1 MKTQFNG
8 RIIRVLF
15 VGLLTICF
23 PINVLSASVK
33 TGFCGDSVQWSLSE
47 GVLTITGSG
56 QMQNFHKGKR
66 PWRGNIK
73 SVIIEEGVTN
83 IGSRAFE
90 YNSWLKEIS
99 IPSSVK
105 TIGDS
110 TFLNCKNLKKIVIPN
125 SVTAIGK
132 ACFAKCI
139 RLDYISLSGD
149 LQFIGEKVFEG
160 CVSITDI
167 SIPNSVKTIGD
178 SAFLN
183 CINLKRIII
192 PNSVTAIGK
201 ACFSKC
207 IRLDYISLSGDLQ
220 FIGEK
225 VFDGCVSITNIS
237 IPSSVKTIGDSAFLN
252 CMNLKK
258 IVIPNSVTGIGK
270 ACFAGCSKL
279 NSIILSGTLQFIG
292 ERAFDGC
299 VSMTDIIIPDSVHHI
314 GDYAFRGCHALTIM
328 IVPDEPFEIVG
339 KDSVLGLYNSKQLSM
354 VRGNHTLCPDYMLK
368 YIPKDC
374 PFMQEGNPR
383 RYYLGSIS
391 KDSVVIVPAI
401 KTFTLQ
407 EAIDTVENIFN
418 QQFSLANPCLS
429 FSETEEYLSRFII
442 NLERPVYQELLQHY
456 YDAFYEAGSNND
468 LDTAT
473 ALAFKHVMLGGKEDE
488 ELMWDIILTKYGF
501 ENATNNLRFLM
512 RMFNEISIAKDS
524 VYQHTIDSIT
534 SVYYDVM
541 YPTTLRSMQGY
552 WVSIDER
559 TNDDSLAPIPDYII
573 NVADIRS
580 PNGTTI
586 LSSPKCKWSVKKKKG
601 KWQNQTQGYSPLRY
615 SYEIGY
621 NQETQ
626 TLQILFGSQNKKI
639 ANTAL
644 QHQSLDMVQNL
655 EAMMSASLE
664 QYQSELN
671 RQLAANVLSF
681 NDWGAISAL
690 GLAINFTMKLAV
702 AIMTDIII
710 YASNIETAEAYE
722 IRLTPLVPQVLDVS
736 VKYGY
741 ARHNYN
747 NGKTQHTEDTTK
759 LTFVKWEETDS
770 VVFISR
776 RVQPIF
782 CGDTLPVNSPLLEK
796 FNAKKDKMTC
806 QEINQT
812 AMNKLRQKAERLLR
826 LKEEEESILIE
837 SSDNEEES
845 NEEVFFY

>member
-1 MKTQFNG
+1 MNINSFNTMKTQFNG

-110 TFLNCKNLKKIVIPN
+110 AFVNCVSLKKIVIPN
-125 SVTAIGK
+125 SVTSIGK
-132 ACFAKCI
+132 TCFARCYN
-139 RLDYISLSGD
+139 LSSISLSSN
-149 LQFIGEKVFEG
+149 LQFIGEK
-160 CVSITDI
+160 
-167 SIPNSVKTIGD
+167 
-178 SAFLN
+178 
-183 CINLKRIII
+183 
-192 PNSVTAIGK
+192 
-201 ACFSKC
+201 
-207 IRLDYISLSGDLQ
+207 
-220 FIGEK
+220 
-225 VFDGCVSITNIS
+225 
-237 IPSSVKTIGDSAFLN
+237 
-252 CMNLKK
+252 
-258 IVIPNSVTGIGK
+258 
-270 ACFAGCSKL
+270 
-279 NSIILSGTLQFIG
+279 
-292 ERAFDGC
+292 AFDRC
-299 VSMTDIIIPDSVHHI
+299 ESMTDIIIPNSVQSI
-314 GDYAFRGCHALTIM
+314 GYKAFVDCYKLTIL
-328 IVPDEPFEIVG
+328 IVPDKPFEIVG
-339 KDSVLGLYNSKQLSM
+339 KDSVLGLWNSKQLSM

-383 RYYLGSIS
+383 RYYTGSIS
-391 KDSVVIVPAI
+391 KDSVIIIPAI

-407 EAIDTVENIFN
+407 EAMDTVECIINKH
-418 QQFSLANPCLS
+418 FSLANPCLS

-456 YDAFYEAGSNND
+456 YDAFYEAGSNNE
-468 LDTAT
+468 LDAAT

-512 RMFNEISIAKDS
+512 KMFNEISIAKDS
-524 VYQHTIDSIT
+524 VYQNTIDSIT

-541 YPTTLRSMQGY
+541 YPNTLRSMQGY
-552 WVSIDER
+552 WVSL
-559 TNDDSLAPIPDYII
+559 NDPMTDGSLAPIPDYII
-573 NVADIRS
+573 NIADITN
-580 PNGTTI
+580 PKGTTI
-586 LSSPKCKWSVKKKKG
+586 LSAPKCNWYTRKKKG
-601 KWQNQTQGYSPLRY
+601 LWLSQIYGNWPLRY
-615 SYEIGY
+615 SYETGY
-621 NQETQ
+621 NEETQ
-626 TLQILFGSQNKKI
+626 TVQILFSSQSKKI
-639 ANTAL
+639 ANTKL
-644 QHQSLDMVQNL
+644 QHQALDMVQNL
-655 EAMMSASLE
+655 EATMYASLE
-664 QYQSELN
+664 QYQDELN

-681 NDWGAISAL
+681 SDWGAKTAAGFGINV
-690 GLAINFTMKLAV
+690 GVRLAAAV
-702 AIMTDIII
+702 LI
-710 YASNIETAEAYE
+710 YAIVYTSNIETAETYN
-722 IRLTPLVPQVLDVS
+722 IQLTPLVPQVLDVS

-747 NGKTQHTEDTTK
+747 NGKTQHKEDIKK

-770 VVFISR
+770 VVFISKR
-776 RVQPIF
+776 LQPIF
-782 CGDTLPVNSPLLEK
+782 CGDTLSVNSPLLER
-796 FNAKKDKMTC
+796 FNAKKDKTTC
-806 QEINQT
+806 QEINQA

-826 LKEEEESILIE
+826 LKEEEESVLVE
-837 SSDNEEES
+837 SSDNEEDG
-845 NEEVFFY
+845 EEEIFFY

>member
-33 TGFCGDSVQWSLSE
+33 TGFCGDSVQWSLSD

-56 QMQNFHKGKR
+56 QMQNFHKGRR
-66 PWRGNIK
+66 PWRGSIK

-110 TFLNCKNLKKIVIPN
+110 AFVNCVSLKKIVIPN
-125 SVTAIGK
+125 SVTSIGK
-132 ACFAKCI
+132 TCFARCYN
-139 RLDYISLSGD
+139 LSSISLSSN
-149 LQFIGEKVFEG
+149 LQFIGEK
-160 CVSITDI
+160 
-167 SIPNSVKTIGD
+167 
-178 SAFLN
+178 
-183 CINLKRIII
+183 
-192 PNSVTAIGK
+192 
-201 ACFSKC
+201 
-207 IRLDYISLSGDLQ
+207 
-220 FIGEK
+220 
-225 VFDGCVSITNIS
+225 
-237 IPSSVKTIGDSAFLN
+237 
-252 CMNLKK
+252 
-258 IVIPNSVTGIGK
+258 
-270 ACFAGCSKL
+270 
-279 NSIILSGTLQFIG
+279 
-292 ERAFDGC
+292 AFDRC
-299 VSMTDIIIPDSVHHI
+299 ESMTDIIIPNSVQSI
-314 GDYAFRGCHALTIM
+314 GYKAFVDCYKLTIL
-328 IVPDEPFEIVG
+328 IVPDKPFEIVG
-339 KDSVLGLYNSKQLSM
+339 KDSVLGLWNSKQLSM

-383 RYYLGSIS
+383 RYYTGSIS
-391 KDSVVIVPAI
+391 KDSVVIIPAI

-407 EAIDTVENIFN
+407 EAMDTVECIINKH
-418 QQFSLANPCLS
+418 FSLANPCLS
-429 FSETEEYLSRFII
+429 FLETEEYLSKFII

-456 YDAFYEAGSNND
+456 YDAFYEAGSNNE
-468 LDTAT
+468 LDAAT

-512 RMFNEISIAKDS
+512 KMFNEISIAKDS
-524 VYQHTIDSIT
+524 VYQNTIDSIT

-541 YPTTLRSMQGY
+541 YPNTLRSMQGY
-552 WVSIDER
+552 WVSL
-559 TNDDSLAPIPDYII
+559 NDPMTDGSLAPIPDYII
-573 NVADIRS
+573 NIADITN
-580 PNGTTI
+580 PKGTTI
-586 LSSPKCKWSVKKKKG
+586 LSAPKCNWYTRKKKG
-601 KWQNQTQGYSPLRY
+601 LWLSQIYGNWPLRY
-615 SYEIGY
+615 SYETGY
-621 NQETQ
+621 NEETQ
-626 TLQILFGSQNKKI
+626 TVQILFSSQSKKI
-639 ANTAL
+639 ANTKL
-644 QHQSLDMVQNL
+644 QHQALDMVQNL
-655 EAMMSASLE
+655 EAAMYASLE
-664 QYQSELN
+664 QYQDELN

-681 NDWGAISAL
+681 SDWGAKTAAGFGVNIAVR
-690 GLAINFTMKLAV
+690 LAAAV
-702 AIMTDIII
+702 LIYAIV

-736 VKYGY
+736 VRYGY

-770 VVFISR
+770 VIFISR

-796 FNAKKDKMTC
+796 FNAKKDKTTC

-826 LKEEEESILIE
+826 LKEEEESVLVE
-837 SSDNEEES
+837 SSDNEE
-845 NEEVFFY
+845 NGEEEIFFY

>member
-1 MKTQFNG
+1 MNINSFNTMKTQFNG

-33 TGFCGDSVQWSLSE
+33 TGFCGDSVQWSLSD

-110 TFLNCKNLKKIVIPN
+110 AFVNCVSLKKIVIPN
-125 SVTAIGK
+125 SVTSIGK
-132 ACFAKCI
+132 TCFARCYN
-139 RLDYISLSGD
+139 LSSISLSSN
-149 LQFIGEKVFEG
+149 LQFIGEK
-160 CVSITDI
+160 
-167 SIPNSVKTIGD
+167 
-178 SAFLN
+178 
-183 CINLKRIII
+183 
-192 PNSVTAIGK
+192 
-201 ACFSKC
+201 
-207 IRLDYISLSGDLQ
+207 
-220 FIGEK
+220 
-225 VFDGCVSITNIS
+225 
-237 IPSSVKTIGDSAFLN
+237 
-252 CMNLKK
+252 
-258 IVIPNSVTGIGK
+258 
-270 ACFAGCSKL
+270 
-279 NSIILSGTLQFIG
+279 
-292 ERAFDGC
+292 AFDRC
-299 VSMTDIIIPDSVHHI
+299 ESMTDIIIPNSVQSI
-314 GDYAFRGCHALTIM
+314 GYKAFVDCYKLTIL

-339 KDSVLGLYNSKQLSM
+339 KDSVLGLLTSKQLSM

-383 RYYLGSIS
+383 RYYTGSIS
-391 KDSVVIVPAI
+391 KDSVVIIPAI

-407 EAIDTVENIFN
+407 EAMDTVECIINKH
-418 QQFSLANPCLS
+418 FSLANPCLS

-456 YDAFYEAGSNND
+456 YDAFYEAGSNNE
-468 LDTAT
+468 LDAAT

-512 RMFNEISIAKDS
+512 KMFNEISIAKDS
-524 VYQHTIDSIT
+524 VYQNTIDSIT

-541 YPTTLRSMQGY
+541 YPNTLRSMQGY
-552 WVSIDER
+552 WVSL
-559 TNDDSLAPIPDYII
+559 NDPMTVGSLAPIPDYII
-573 NVADIRS
+573 NIADIRN
-580 PNGTTI
+580 PKGTTI
-586 LSSPKCKWSVKKKKG
+586 LSAPKCNWYARKKKG
-601 KWQNQTQGYSPLRY
+601 LWQSQIYGNWPLRY
-615 SYEIGY
+615 SHDIGY
-621 NQETQ
+621 NEETQ
-626 TLQILFGSQNKKI
+626 TVQILFSSQSKKI
-639 ANTAL
+639 ANTKL
-644 QHQSLDMVQNL
+644 QHQALDMVQNL
-655 EAMMSASLE
+655 EATMYASLE
-664 QYQSELN
+664 QYQNDLN
-671 RQLAANVLSF
+671 RGLASNVLSF
-681 NDWGAISAL
+681 SDWGAKTAAGFGMNIAVR
-690 GLAINFTMKLAV
+690 LAAAV
-702 AIMTDIII
+702 LI
-710 YASNIETAEAYE
+710 YAIVYTSNIETAETYN
-722 IRLTPLVPQVLDVS
+722 IQLTPLVPQVLDVS

-747 NGKTQHTEDTTK
+747 NGKTKHTEDTKK

-770 VVFISR
+770 VVFISKR
-776 RVQPIF
+776 LQPIF
-782 CGDTLPVNSPLLEK
+782 CGDTLSVNSPLLEA
-796 FNAKKDKMTC
+796 FNAKKDKTTC
-806 QEINQT
+806 QEINQA

-826 LKEEEESILIE
+826 LKEEEESVLVE

-845 NEEVFFY
+845 NEEIFFY

>member
-33 TGFCGDSVQWSLSE
+33 TGFCGDSVQWSLSD

-90 YNSWLKEIS
+90 NYSWLKEIS

-110 TFLNCKNLKKIVIPN
+110 AFLNCKNLKKIVIPN

-132 ACFAKCI
+132 ACFAKCT

-178 SAFLN
+178 SAF
-183 CINLKRIII
+183 
-192 PNSVTAIGK
+192 
-201 ACFSKC
+201 F
-207 IRLDYISLSGDLQ
+207 
-220 FIGEK
+220 
-225 VFDGCVSITNIS
+225 
-237 IPSSVKTIGDSAFLN
+237 N

-279 NSIILSGTLQFIG
+279 NSIILSRDLQFIG

-299 VSMTDIIIPDSVHHI
+299 VSMTDIIIPDSVHYI
-314 GDYAFRGCHALTIM
+314 GGYAFGGCHALTIM
-328 IVPDEPFEIVG
+328 IVPDKPFEIVG
-339 KDSVLGLYNSKQLSM
+339 KDSVLGLWNSKQLSM

-383 RYYLGSIS
+383 RYYTGSIS
-391 KDSVVIVPAI
+391 KDSVVIVPALKI
-401 KTFTLQ
+401 FTLQ

-418 QQFSLANPCLS
+418 QHFSVVNPCVS
-429 FSETEEYLSRFII
+429 YAMAEEHLSRFII
-442 NLERPVYQELLQHY
+442 NLEPPVYKKLLQHY
-456 YDAFYEAGSNND
+456 YDAFYEAGSNNE
-468 LDTAT
+468 LDAAA

-512 RMFNEISIAKDS
+512 KMFNEISIAKDS
-524 VYQHTIDSIT
+524 VYQNTIDSIT

-541 YPTTLRSMQGY
+541 YPNTLRSMQGY
-552 WVSIDER
+552 WVSL
-559 TNDDSLAPIPDYII
+559 NDPMTDGSLAPIPDYII
-573 NVADIRS
+573 NVADVRS

-626 TLQILFGSQNKKI
+626 TLQILFGSQSKKI
-639 ANTAL
+639 ANTEL

-655 EAMMSASLE
+655 EAAMSASLE

-681 NDWGAISAL
+681 NDWGAKSAL
-690 GLAINFTMKLAV
+690 GLAINFTMKLVA

-722 IRLTPLVPQVLDVS
+722 IRLTPQVPQVLDVS
-736 VKYGY
+736 VRYEY

-747 NGKTQHTEDTTK
+747 NGKTQHAEDTKK

-770 VVFISR
+770 VVFISKR
-776 RVQPIF
+776 LQPIF
-782 CGDTLPVNSPLLEK
+782 CGDTLSVNSPLLER
-796 FNAKKDKMTC
+796 FNAKKDKTTC

-826 LKEEEESILIE
+826 LKEEEESVLVE

-845 NEEVFFY
+845 NEEIFFY

>member
-1 MKTQFNG
+1 MTLVMNINSFNTMKTQFNG

-33 TGFCGDSVQWSLSE
+33 TGFCGDSVQWSLSD

-66 PWRGNIK
+66 PWRGSIK

-110 TFLNCKNLKKIVIPN
+110 AFVNCVSLKKIVIPN
-125 SVTAIGK
+125 SVTSIGK
-132 ACFAKCI
+132 TCFARCYN
-139 RLDYISLSGD
+139 LSSISLSSN
-149 LQFIGEKVFEG
+149 LQFIGEK
-160 CVSITDI
+160 
-167 SIPNSVKTIGD
+167 
-178 SAFLN
+178 
-183 CINLKRIII
+183 
-192 PNSVTAIGK
+192 
-201 ACFSKC
+201 
-207 IRLDYISLSGDLQ
+207 
-220 FIGEK
+220 
-225 VFDGCVSITNIS
+225 
-237 IPSSVKTIGDSAFLN
+237 
-252 CMNLKK
+252 
-258 IVIPNSVTGIGK
+258 
-270 ACFAGCSKL
+270 
-279 NSIILSGTLQFIG
+279 
-292 ERAFDGC
+292 AFDRC
-299 VSMTDIIIPDSVHHI
+299 ESMTDIIIPNSVQSI
-314 GDYAFRGCHALTIM
+314 GRKAFADCYKLTIL
-328 IVPDEPFEIVG
+328 IVPDKPFEIVG
-339 KDSVLGLYNSKQLSM
+339 KDSVLGLWNSKQLSM

-383 RYYLGSIS
+383 RYYTGSIS
-391 KDSVVIVPAI
+391 KDSVVIIPAI

-407 EAIDTVENIFN
+407 EAMDTVECIINKH
-418 QQFSLANPCLS
+418 FSLANPCLS

-456 YDAFYEAGSNND
+456 YDAFYEAGSNNE
-468 LDTAT
+468 LDAAT

-512 RMFNEISIAKDS
+512 KMFNEISIAKDS
-524 VYQHTIDSIT
+524 VYQNTIDSIT

-541 YPTTLRSMQGY
+541 YPNTLRSMQGY
-552 WVSIDER
+552 WVSL
-559 TNDDSLAPIPDYII
+559 NDPMTDGSLAPIPDYII
-573 NVADIRS
+573 NIADITN
-580 PNGTTI
+580 PKGTTI
-586 LSSPKCKWSVKKKKG
+586 LSAPKCNWYTRKKKG
-601 KWQNQTQGYSPLRY
+601 LWLSQIYGNWPLRY
-615 SYEIGY
+615 SYETGY
-621 NQETQ
+621 NEETQ
-626 TLQILFGSQNKKI
+626 TVQILFSSQSKKI
-639 ANTAL
+639 ANTKL
-644 QHQSLDMVQNL
+644 QHQALDMVQNL
-655 EAMMSASLE
+655 EATMYASLE
-664 QYQSELN
+664 QYQNDLN
-671 RQLAANVLSF
+671 RGLASNVLSF
-681 NDWGAISAL
+681 SDWGAKTAI
-690 GLAINFTMKLAV
+690 GFGMNVGVRLAAAV
-702 AIMTDIII
+702 LIYAIV

-747 NGKTQHTEDTTK
+747 NGKTQHKEDIKK

-770 VVFISR
+770 VVFISKR
-776 RVQPIF
+776 LQPIF
-782 CGDTLPVNSPLLEK
+782 CGDTLSVNSPLLER
-796 FNAKKDKMTC
+796 FNAKKDKTTC
-806 QEINQT
+806 QEINQA

-826 LKEEEESILIE
+826 LKEEEESVLVE

-845 NEEVFFY
+845 NEEIFFY

>member
-1 MKTQFNG
+1 MNINSFNTMKTQFNG

-33 TGFCGDSVQWSLSE
+33 TGFCGDSVQWSLSD

-66 PWRGNIK
+66 PWRGSIK

-110 TFLNCKNLKKIVIPN
+110 AFVNCVSLKKIVIPN
-125 SVTAIGK
+125 SVTSIGK
-132 ACFAKCI
+132 TCFARCYN
-139 RLDYISLSGD
+139 LSSISLSSN
-149 LQFIGEKVFEG
+149 LQFIGEK
-160 CVSITDI
+160 
-167 SIPNSVKTIGD
+167 
-178 SAFLN
+178 
-183 CINLKRIII
+183 
-192 PNSVTAIGK
+192 
-201 ACFSKC
+201 
-207 IRLDYISLSGDLQ
+207 
-220 FIGEK
+220 
-225 VFDGCVSITNIS
+225 
-237 IPSSVKTIGDSAFLN
+237 
-252 CMNLKK
+252 
-258 IVIPNSVTGIGK
+258 
-270 ACFAGCSKL
+270 
-279 NSIILSGTLQFIG
+279 
-292 ERAFDGC
+292 AFDRC
-299 VSMTDIIIPDSVHHI
+299 ESMTDIIIPNSVQSI
-314 GDYAFRGCHALTIM
+314 GRKAFADCYKLTIL
-328 IVPDEPFEIVG
+328 IVPDKPFEIVG
-339 KDSVLGLYNSKQLSM
+339 KDSVLGLWNSKQLSM

-383 RYYLGSIS
+383 RYYTGSIS
-391 KDSVVIVPAI
+391 KDSVVIIPAI

-407 EAIDTVENIFN
+407 EAMDTVECIINKH
-418 QQFSLANPCLS
+418 FSLANPCLS

-456 YDAFYEAGSNND
+456 YDAFYEAGSNNE
-468 LDTAT
+468 LDAAT

-512 RMFNEISIAKDS
+512 KMFNEISIAKDS
-524 VYQHTIDSIT
+524 VYQNTIDSIT

-541 YPTTLRSMQGY
+541 YPNTLRSMQGY
-552 WVSIDER
+552 WVSL
-559 TNDDSLAPIPDYII
+559 NDPMTDGSLAPIPDYII
-573 NVADIRS
+573 NIADITN
-580 PNGTTI
+580 PKGTTI
-586 LSSPKCKWSVKKKKG
+586 LSAPKCNWYTRKKKG
-601 KWQNQTQGYSPLRY
+601 LWLSQIYGNWPLRY
-615 SYEIGY
+615 SYETGY
-621 NQETQ
+621 NEETQ
-626 TLQILFGSQNKKI
+626 TVQILFSSQSKKI
-639 ANTAL
+639 ANTKL
-644 QHQSLDMVQNL
+644 QHQALDMVQNL
-655 EAMMSASLE
+655 EATMYASLE
-664 QYQSELN
+664 QYQNDLN
-671 RQLAANVLSF
+671 RGLASNVLSF
-681 NDWGAISAL
+681 SDWGAKTAI
-690 GLAINFTMKLAV
+690 GFGMNVGVRLAAAV
-702 AIMTDIII
+702 LIYAIV

-747 NGKTQHTEDTTK
+747 NGKTQHKEDIKK

-770 VVFISR
+770 VVFISKR
-776 RVQPIF
+776 LQPIF
-782 CGDTLPVNSPLLEK
+782 CGDTLSVNSPLLER
-796 FNAKKDKMTC
+796 FNAKKDKTTC
-806 QEINQT
+806 QEINQA

-826 LKEEEESILIE
+826 LKEEEESVLVE

-845 NEEVFFY
+845 NEEIFFY

>member
-1 MKTQFNG
+1 MRTQFNG
-8 RIIRVLF
+8 RIIRMLF
-15 VGLLTICF
+15 VGLLILCY
-23 PINVLSASVK
+23 PAKALPASVK
-33 TGFCGDSVQWSLSE
+33 TGFCGDSVEWSLLD
-47 GVLTITGSG
+47 GVLTISGSG
-56 QMQNFHKGKR
+56 QMQNFPKGKR

-73 SVIIEEGVTN
+73 SVIIEEGITN

-90 YNSWLKEIS
+90 NYSWLKEIS

-110 TFLNCKNLKKIVIPN
+110 
-125 SVTAIGK
+125 
-132 ACFAKCI
+132 
-139 RLDYISLSGD
+139 
-149 LQFIGEKVFEG
+149 
-160 CVSITDI
+160 
-167 SIPNSVKTIGD
+167 
-178 SAFLN
+178 AFLN
-183 CINLKRIII
+183 CINLNRIII

-207 IRLDYISLSGDLQ
+207 TRLDYISLSGDLQ

-225 VFDGCVSITNIS
+225 LFDGCVSITDIS
-237 IPSSVKTIGDSAFLN
+237 IPSSVKTIGDSAFFN

-279 NSIILSGTLQFIG
+279 NSIILSGTLQSIG

-299 VSMTDIIIPDSVHHI
+299 VSMTDIVIPDSVHYI
-314 GDYAFRGCHALTIM
+314 GGYAFGGCHALTIM
-328 IVPDEPFEIVG
+328 IVPDKPFEIVG
-339 KDSVLGLYNSKQLSM
+339 KDSVLGLWYSKRLSM

-374 PFMQEGNPR
+374 PFMREGNPR
-383 RYYLGSIS
+383 RYYTGSIS
-391 KDSVVIVPAI
+391 KDSVVIVPALKI
-401 KTFTLQ
+401 FTLQ

-418 QQFSLANPCLS
+418 QHFSVVNPCVS
-429 FSETEEYLSRFII
+429 YAMTEEHLSRFII
-442 NLERPVYQELLQHY
+442 NLELPVYKKLLQHY
-456 YDAFYEAGSNND
+456 YDAFYEAGSNNE
-468 LDTAT
+468 LDAAA

-488 ELMWDIILTKYGF
+488 ELMWDIILTKYGS
-501 ENATNNLRFLM
+501 ENATNNLRFLLNK
-512 RMFNEISIAKDS
+512 FNKISNMKDS
-524 VYQHTIDSIT
+524 VYQNTIDSIT

-541 YPTTLRSMQGY
+541 YPSSLRNMCGY
-552 WVSIDER
+552 WVSIDDR
-559 TNDDSLAPIPDYII
+559 TKDDSLAIIPDYII
-573 NVADIRS
+573 NVADVRS

-626 TLQILFGSQNKKI
+626 TLQILFGSQSKKI
-639 ANTAL
+639 ANTEL

-655 EAMMSASLE
+655 EAAMSASLE

-690 GLAINFTMKLAV
+690 GLAINFTMKLVA

-710 YASNIETAEAYE
+710 YASNIEKVEVYE
-722 IRLTPLVPQVLDVS
+722 IRLTPQVPQVLDVS
-736 VKYGY
+736 VRYEY

-747 NGKTQHTEDTTK
+747 NGKTQHAEDTK
-759 LTFVKWEETDS
+759 NLTFVKWEETDS

-782 CGDTLPVNSPLLEK
+782 CGDTLSVNSPLLER
-796 FNAKKDKMTC
+796 FNAKKDKTTC

-812 AMNKLRQKAERLLR
+812 AMNKLRQKAEKLLR
-826 LKEEEESILIE
+826 LKEEEEFVLIE
-837 SSDNEEES
+837 ASDNEEDS
-845 NEEVFFY
+845 EEEIFFY

>member
-1 MKTQFNG
+1 MNINSFNTMKTQFNG

-33 TGFCGDSVQWSLSE
+33 TGFCGDSVQWSLSD

-66 PWRGNIK
+66 PWRGSIK

-110 TFLNCKNLKKIVIPN
+110 AFVNCVSLKKIVIPN
-125 SVTAIGK
+125 SVTSIGK
-132 ACFAKCI
+132 TCFARCYN
-139 RLDYISLSGD
+139 LSSISLSSN
-149 LQFIGEKVFEG
+149 LQFIGEK
-160 CVSITDI
+160 
-167 SIPNSVKTIGD
+167 
-178 SAFLN
+178 
-183 CINLKRIII
+183 
-192 PNSVTAIGK
+192 
-201 ACFSKC
+201 
-207 IRLDYISLSGDLQ
+207 
-220 FIGEK
+220 
-225 VFDGCVSITNIS
+225 
-237 IPSSVKTIGDSAFLN
+237 
-252 CMNLKK
+252 
-258 IVIPNSVTGIGK
+258 
-270 ACFAGCSKL
+270 
-279 NSIILSGTLQFIG
+279 
-292 ERAFDGC
+292 AFDRC
-299 VSMTDIIIPDSVHHI
+299 ESMTDIIIPNSVQSI
-314 GDYAFRGCHALTIM
+314 GYKAFVDCYKLTIL

-339 KDSVLGLYNSKQLSM
+339 KDSVLGLWNSKQLSM

-374 PFMQEGNPR
+374 PFMQEGNPK
-383 RYYLGSIS
+383 RYYTGSIS
-391 KDSVVIVPAI
+391 KDSVVIIPAI

-407 EAIDTVENIFN
+407 EAMDTVECIINKH
-418 QQFSLANPCLS
+418 FSLANPCLS

-456 YDAFYEAGSNND
+456 YDAFYEAGSNNE
-468 LDTAT
+468 LDAAT

-512 RMFNEISIAKDS
+512 KMFNEISIAKDS
-524 VYQHTIDSIT
+524 VYQNTIDSIT

-541 YPTTLRSMQGY
+541 YPNTLRSMQGY
-552 WVSIDER
+552 WVSL
-559 TNDDSLAPIPDYII
+559 NDPMTDGSLAPIPDYII
-573 NVADIRS
+573 NIADITN
-580 PNGTTI
+580 PKGTTI
-586 LSSPKCKWSVKKKKG
+586 LSAPKCNWYTRKKKG
-601 KWQNQTQGYSPLRY
+601 LWLSQIYGNWPLRY
-615 SYEIGY
+615 SYETGY
-621 NQETQ
+621 NEETQ
-626 TLQILFGSQNKKI
+626 TVQILFSSQSKKI
-639 ANTAL
+639 ANTKL
-644 QHQSLDMVQNL
+644 QHQALDMVQNL
-655 EAMMSASLE
+655 EATMYASLE
-664 QYQSELN
+664 QYQNDLN
-671 RQLAANVLSF
+671 RGLASNVLSF
-681 NDWGAISAL
+681 SDWGAKTAI
-690 GLAINFTMKLAV
+690 GFGMNVGVRLAAAV
-702 AIMTDIII
+702 LIYAIV

-747 NGKTQHTEDTTK
+747 NGKTQHKEDIKK

-770 VVFISR
+770 VVFISKR
-776 RVQPIF
+776 LQPIF
-782 CGDTLPVNSPLLEK
+782 CGDTLSVNSPLLER
-796 FNAKKDKMTC
+796 FNAKKDKTTC
-806 QEINQT
+806 QEINQA

-826 LKEEEESILIE
+826 LKEEEESVLVE

-845 NEEVFFY
+845 NEEIFFY

>member
-1 MKTQFNG
+1 MNINSFNTMKTQFNG

-33 TGFCGDSVQWSLSE
+33 TGFCGDSVQWSLSD

-56 QMQNFHKGKR
+56 QMQNFHKGRR
-66 PWRGNIK
+66 PWRGSIK

-110 TFLNCKNLKKIVIPN
+110 AFVNCVSLKKIVIPN
-125 SVTAIGK
+125 SVTSIGK
-132 ACFAKCI
+132 TCFARCYN
-139 RLDYISLSGD
+139 LSSISLSSN
-149 LQFIGEKVFEG
+149 LQFIGEK
-160 CVSITDI
+160 
-167 SIPNSVKTIGD
+167 
-178 SAFLN
+178 
-183 CINLKRIII
+183 
-192 PNSVTAIGK
+192 
-201 ACFSKC
+201 
-207 IRLDYISLSGDLQ
+207 
-220 FIGEK
+220 
-225 VFDGCVSITNIS
+225 
-237 IPSSVKTIGDSAFLN
+237 
-252 CMNLKK
+252 
-258 IVIPNSVTGIGK
+258 
-270 ACFAGCSKL
+270 
-279 NSIILSGTLQFIG
+279 
-292 ERAFDGC
+292 AFDRC
-299 VSMTDIIIPDSVHHI
+299 ESMTDIIIPNSVQSI
-314 GDYAFRGCHALTIM
+314 GYKAFVDCYKLTIL
-328 IVPDEPFEIVG
+328 IVPDKPFEIVG
-339 KDSVLGLYNSKQLSM
+339 KDSVLGLWNSKQLSM

-383 RYYLGSIS
+383 RYYTGSIS
-391 KDSVVIVPAI
+391 KDSVVIIPAI

-407 EAIDTVENIFN
+407 EAMDTVECIINKH
-418 QQFSLANPCLS
+418 FSLANPCLS
-429 FSETEEYLSRFII
+429 FLETEEYLSKFII

-456 YDAFYEAGSNND
+456 YDAFYEAGSNNE
-468 LDTAT
+468 LDAAT

-512 RMFNEISIAKDS
+512 KMFNEISIAKDS
-524 VYQHTIDSIT
+524 VYQNTIDSIT

-541 YPTTLRSMQGY
+541 YPNTLRSMQGY
-552 WVSIDER
+552 WVSL
-559 TNDDSLAPIPDYII
+559 NDPMTDGSLAPIPDYII
-573 NVADIRS
+573 NIADITN
-580 PNGTTI
+580 PKGTTI
-586 LSSPKCKWSVKKKKG
+586 LSAPKCNWYTRKKKG
-601 KWQNQTQGYSPLRY
+601 LWLSQIYGNWPLRY
-615 SYEIGY
+615 SYETGY
-621 NQETQ
+621 NEETQ
-626 TLQILFGSQNKKI
+626 TVQILFSSQSKKI
-639 ANTAL
+639 ANTKL
-644 QHQSLDMVQNL
+644 QHQALDMVQNL
-655 EAMMSASLE
+655 EAAMYASLE
-664 QYQSELN
+664 QYQDELN

-681 NDWGAISAL
+681 SDWGAKTAAGFGVNIAVR
-690 GLAINFTMKLAV
+690 LAAAV
-702 AIMTDIII
+702 LIYAIV

-736 VKYGY
+736 VRYGY

-770 VVFISR
+770 VIFISR

-796 FNAKKDKMTC
+796 FNAKKDKTTC

-826 LKEEEESILIE
+826 LKEEEESVLVE
-837 SSDNEEES
+837 SSDNEE
-845 NEEVFFY
+845 NGEEEIFFY